1 MTAFGEQGDLFDAI
15 DNRSLWESFREG
27 EFDLS
32 RQVFIVVA
40 FQADGLDIIPGK
52 AELDAAADIVELE
65 YRIAVK
71 EASSSLNSRHT
82 SMNHPMDISPRCW
95 LRRDQRR

>member
-32 RQVFIVVA
+32 RQVFMVVA

-65 YRIAVK
+65 RGRVGMSQCDEKIIV
-71 EASSSLNSRHT
+71 ECLGNT
-82 SMNHPMDISPRCW
+82 VL
-95 LRRDQRR
+95 LRRKRRRH